1 MLTKEE
7 ILARTDKGLNVF
19 KHYLPF
25 PFRVGRN
32 FLNPLYEDKKASCNV
47 YFDRTNDQ
55 YKLKDYGN
63 DSYSGDCFHFVG
75 KILGI
80 DCRHADSFIE
90 ILQKINQDL
99 SLGMENP
106 SSNSVPSTN
115 SSNPFFLSFGEDARR
130 AGEVERV
137 AEDRERSLSPKSPI
151 FESKE
156 EQRKQIKPFSIK
168 VKPFSELELT
178 YWQQYGISLELLKRY
193 QVVSL
198 KEFASENNE
207 GKPYRLT
214 PTDKEPIFA
223 YQGKRYLKLYRPFSA
238 VRFQYAGDL
247 GEKYCF
253 GLEQLPPK
261 GNILFITG
269 GEKDVLSLVAKGFT
283 AICFNS
289 ETSNIPQSTIRKLT
303 YRFKH
308 VVILYDCDKTGMEAS
323 AKHEQQLSS
332 LGVKRMTLPLN
343 GTKEEKD
350 ISDFFK
356 LGNTKD
362 DFQKLFIQFLDIIYA
377 ETMAV
382 LKSCEID
389 FTKPPIS
396 AEMIISINKVPLG
409 TQGNLCCITGGEGT
423 GKSNYICALV
433 AGTLNTEDE
442 EIDTLGTRIKP
453 NRQKKAVL
461 LYDTEQSE
469 LQLYKNTM
477 NSLKRAKQ
485 KDFPESFRAYCL
497 TGMSRKERLQAIIQ
511 SMDKFFYEFGGIHLV
526 IIDGI
531 ADLIHSANDEAESIR
546 IVDELYRLAGIY
558 QTCIVCVL
566 HFIPNGLKLRGHLGS
581 ELQRK
586 SAGILSIEKDD
597 QPGVSV
603 VKVLKVRD
611 GSPLDVPLIQF
622 AWDKKEEMHIY
633 LGEKTKEEKE
643 KRKEN
648 ELTATA
654 KTIFA
659 QKRYYTYHELT
670 DKLQDYLDVKERTA
684 KGYIKFMRE
693 KDIILK
699 DPSKAN
705 YFVIGPR

>member
-1 MLTKEE
+1 MLSKEE

-19 KHYLPF
+19 RQYLPF

-47 YFDRTNDQ
+47 YFDRTNNQ
-55 YKLKDYGN
+55 YKLKDYGDDN
-63 DSYSGDCFHFVG
+63 YSGDCFHFVG
-75 KILGI
+75 KILGT
-80 DCRHADSFIE
+80 DCRHADSFLE

-99 SLGMENP
+99 CLCLENGSYNYSP
-106 SSNSVPSTN
+106 NSEPPFGGWGSSP
-115 SSNPFFLSFGEDARR
+115 
-130 AGEVERV
+130 
-137 AEDRERSLSPKSPI
+137 LSPKSQILEP
-151 FESKE
+151 SSWGWGSP
-156 EQRKQIKPFSIK
+156 IKPFSIK
-168 VKPFSELELT
+168 VKPISELELS
-178 YWQQYGISLELLKRY
+178 YWQQYGISLEILRRY

-198 KEFASENNE
+198 KEFTSENNE
-207 GKPYRLT
+207 GKSYKLT
-214 PTDKEPIFA
+214 PSDKEPIFA

-269 GEKDVLSLVAKGFT
+269 GEKDVLSLVAKGFS

-308 VVILYDCDKTGMEAS
+308 VVLLYDCDKTGLEAS
-323 AKHEQQLSS
+323 AKHIQLLSS
-332 LGVKRMTLPLN
+332 LGVKRMVLPLK
-343 GTKEEKD
+343 GSKEEKD
-350 ISDFFK
+350 ISDYFK
-356 LGNTKD
+356 IGNTKES
-362 DFQKLFIQFLDIIYA
+362 FQKLFIQFLDTIYS

-396 AEMIISINKVPLG
+396 AEMIISINNVPLG
-409 TQGNLCCITGGEGT
+409 SQGNLCCITGGEGT

-442 EIDTLGTRIKP
+442 DIDTLGTRIKP
-453 NRQKKAVL
+453 NRQRKAVL

-485 KDFPESFRAYCL
+485 KHFPESFRAYCL
-497 TGMSRKERLQAIIQ
+497 TGMYRKERLQAIIQ

-622 AWDKKEEMHIY
+622 AWDKKEEMHVY

-648 ELTATA
+648 ELTSAA
-654 KTIFA
+654 KILFA
-659 QKRYYTYHELT
+659 QKRYYTYQELT
-670 DKLQDYLDVKERTA
+670 EKLQEYLDVKERTA

-693 KDIILK
+693 KYIILK

-705 YFVIGPR
+705 YFVIGFG

>member
-1 MLTKEE
+1 MLNKEE

-47 YFDRTNDQ
+47 YFERTNDQ
-55 YKLKDYGN
+55 YKLKDYGDDN
-63 DSYSGDCFHFVG
+63 YTGDCFHFVG
-75 KILGI
+75 KILGT
-80 DCRHADSFIE
+80 DCRNADSFIE

-99 SLGMENP
+99 SLSLDNASCSHSP
-106 SSNSVPSTN
+106 KPTSPLSSKST
-115 SSNPFFLSFGEDARR
+115 
-130 AGEVERV
+130 
-137 AEDRERSLSPKSPI
+137 KSPI
-151 FESKE
+151 MESVP
-156 EQRKQIKPFSIK
+156 EQPKQTKPFSIK

-178 YWQQYGISLELLKRY
+178 YWLQYGISQEILKKY
-193 QVVSL
+193 QVASL
-198 KEFASENNE
+198 KEFASENYE
-207 GKPYRLT
+207 DKPYKLT
-214 PTDKEPIFA
+214 PTEREPIFA

-247 GEKYCF
+247 GDKYCF

-269 GEKDVLSLVAKGFT
+269 GEKDVLSLVSKGFS

-289 ETSNIPQSTIRKLT
+289 ETSNIPQSTIRKLS

-308 VVILYDCDKTGMEAS
+308 VVILYDCDKTGLEAS

-332 LGVKRMTLPLN
+332 LDVKRMTLPLN

-350 ISDFFK
+350 VSDFFK
-356 LGNTKD
+356 LGNSREN
-362 DFQKLFIQFLDIIYA
+362 FQKLFIQFIDSIYA

-396 AEMIISINKVPLG
+396 AEMIISINNVPLG

-433 AGTLNTEDE
+433 AGTLNTDDDD
-442 EIDTLGTRIKP
+442 IDTLGTHIKP
-453 NRQKKAVL
+453 NRQNKAVL

-477 NSLKRAKQ
+477 NSLRRAKQ
-485 KDFPESFRAYCL
+485 KHFPESFRAYCL

-622 AWDKKEEMHIY
+622 VWDKKEEMHVY

-659 QKRYYTYHELT
+659 QKRYYTYQELT
-670 DKLQDYLDVKERTA
+670 DKLQEYLDVKERTA

-699 DPSKAN
+699 DPGKAN
-705 YFVIGPR
+705 YFVIGHT